1 MRTLVD
7 LVVSFGI
14 CGGAN
19 IVSHTSNT
27 SRDFVEGRRHGRHGR
42 DAYGGARVWARRG
55 APHPALVV
63 VDDDGHV
70 SIARGHQ
77 IRAQGVLYTP

>member
-1 MRTLVD
+1 MRTLVT

-14 CGGAN
+14 CWGAN
-19 IVSHTSNT
+19 VVSSTFNT
-27 SRDFVEGRRHGRHGR
+27 SRNFVEARRGPPDDR
-42 DAYGGARVWARRG
+42 DAFGRARVWARRG